1 MKNVHFI
8 LWKKTKRTFWLT
20 QYKRCYTT
28 QHVFFPLLLRI
39 HIPEVSISICLL
51 LRSQRNPRTDKFR
64 GHQCGATALTDHSP
78 LVRGRSVCM
87 CSFSDVQ
94 RGLLQILVM
103 VKRR

>member
-8 LWKKTKRTFWLT
+8 LWKKTKWTFWLT

-64 GHQCGATALTDHSP
+64 GT
-78 LVRGRSVCM
+78 SVWCD
-87 CSFSDVQ
+87 SSD
-94 RGLLQILVM
+94 
-103 VKRR
+103 